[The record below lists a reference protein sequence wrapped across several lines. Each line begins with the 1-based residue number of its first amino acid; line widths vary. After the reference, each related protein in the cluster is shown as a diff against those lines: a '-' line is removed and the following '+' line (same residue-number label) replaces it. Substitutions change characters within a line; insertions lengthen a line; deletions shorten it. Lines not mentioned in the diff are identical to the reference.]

1 MSKNKT
7 PTVPEGSGMGDQDDI
22 NASSPATR
30 LLDAL
35 GRGDLNAAAAG
46 VPADDHR
53 PHRGPHLVGQG
64 EEDVLYWLEEAFER
78 FPGLVFDSHARHV
91 GYGQVIE
98 EARVRDIGPLDPHPA
113 LPRRRPAGPGADQ
126 PRLNMPVRLTVLHD
140 DGYVHE
146 IIASYPQA
154 LLRSA
159 LGQHVD
165 PLDMAVSEIQSAFVA
180 SAGSGFKTY
189 QMGSGPQ
196 HETEYAQAAA
206 VPLAR
211 VEPSPSP
218 RSNRSSSR
226 SPCRS
231 PSTRAGRPPPYV
243 PEEEDEKPRRRALV
257 AVPVV
262 MALVAAIAAG
272 SWWLGRDDNA
282 AQADAKPGK
291 AGQSAGQNKGN
302 AKPTK
307 KPSSSSPK
315 PTPSKMPQVVIKS
328 NKPTVTLKSDL
339 AFDKGSAE
347 LSDAAKTAIGEI
359 ADAVREARLQ
369 GHDLRPRLHRQP
381 RLRGVRAGAVPAAG
395 PGRRA
400 VPARLARRL
409 HDHDHRVLSRRG
421 RPDRQQ
427 RHRGRP
433 AAEPPRDHH
442 PAQAPGSDAPRL
454 EPWGSAGAVARRV
467 RDRGDAGQVGG
478 RVARALSARASRAG
492 PLTEAEQESLLRD
505 GTFDLALVRLPVDR
519 DGLHVITLYDEVPVV
534 VAGPEHLIAA
544 ADEVTL
550 ADLVDEQLVLPHR
563 SGWQPD
569 APSSPGPR

>member
-35 GRGDLNAAAAG
+35 GRGDLNALLLEF
-46 VPADDHR
+46 R
-53 PHRGPHLVGQG
+53 PTTIVRTEDRTWSVQG

-98 EARVRDIGPLDPHPA
+98 EARVRDIGPLDPA
-113 LPRRRPAGPGADQ
+113 PGAPAAAAAEAGGASDQ
-126 PRLNMPVRLTVLHD
+126 PPLNMPVRLTVLHD

-159 LGQHVD
+159 LGHHVD

-196 HETEYAQAAA
+196 HETEYAQAAP

-211 VEPSPSP
+211 VVEPEVEAEVEPEVEP
-218 RSNRSSSR
+218 E
-226 SPCRS
+226 PV
-231 PSTRAGRPPPYV
+231 PIAVDPGWTPPPYV
-243 PEEEDEKPRRRALV
+243 PVEEDEKPRRRALV

-282 AQADAKPGK
+282 AQADAKPNKGS
-291 AGQSAGQNKGN
+291 QSAGQSKGN

-307 KPSSSSPK
+307 KPSSSPPK
-315 PTPSKMPQVVIKS
+315 PTPSKTPQVVIKS
-328 NKPTVTLKSDL
+328 DKPTVATLKSDL
-339 AFDKGSAE
+339 AFDKGSAV
-347 LSDAAKTAIGEI
+347 LSNDAKAAIAQI
-359 ADAVREARLQ
+359 ADAVREAGLE
-369 GHDLRPRLHRQP
+369 GTIAVHGYTDNVGSAKSGMELSKLR
-381 RLRGVRAGAVPAAG
+381 
-395 PGRRA
+395 
-400 VPARLARRL
+400 
-409 HDHDHRVLSRRG
+409 
-421 RPDRQQ
+421 
-427 RHRGRP
+427 
-433 AAEPPRDHH
+433 
-442 PAQAPGSDAPRL
+442 AQAVAQSLRNALGSYTITITAFWHGEDDPIASNDT
-454 EPWGSAGAVARRV
+454 EAGRKQNRRV
-467 RDRGDAGQVGG
+467 TII
-478 RVARALSARASRAG
+478 L
-492 PLTEAEQESLLRD
+492 PKPPES
-505 GTFDLALVRLPVDR
+505 
-519 DGLHVITLYDEVPVV
+519 
-534 VAGPEHLIAA
+534 
-544 ADEVTL
+544 
-550 ADLVDEQLVLPHR
+550 
-563 SGWQPD
+563 
-569 APSSPGPR
+569 

>member
-35 GRGDLNAAAAG
+35 GRGDLNALLLEF
-46 VPADDHR
+46 R
-53 PHRGPHLVGQG
+53 PTTIVRTEDRTWSVQG

-98 EARVRDIGPLDPHPA
+98 EARVRDIGPLDPA
-113 LPRRRPAGPGADQ
+113 PGAPAAGVAEAGGTSDQ
-126 PRLNMPVRLTVLHD
+126 ARLNMPVRLTVLHD

-196 HETEYAQAAA
+196 HETEYAQAAP

-211 VEPSPSP
+211 TAEPEPEVEPEPVP
-218 RSNRSSSR
+218 IAVD
-226 SPCRS
+226 PGW
-231 PSTRAGRPPPYV
+231 TPPPYV
-243 PEEEDEKPRRRALV
+243 PVEEDEKPRRRALV

-291 AGQSAGQNKGN
+291 GGQSAGQSKGN
-302 AKPTK
+302 DKPTK
-307 KPSSSSPK
+307 KPSSNSPK
-315 PTPSKMPQVVIKS
+315 PTPTPSKTPQVVIKS
-328 NKPTVTLKSDL
+328 NKPTVATLESDL
-339 AFDKGSAE
+339 AFDKGSAV
-347 LSDAAKTAIGEI
+347 LSAAAKAGIAEI
-359 ADAVREARLQ
+359 ADAVRAAGLKGTIAVHGYTDNVGSAKSGMELSK
-369 GHDLRPRLHRQP
+369 LRAQAVAQS
-381 RLRGVRAGAVPAAG
+381 LRGALDGYAIDIAAFWHGEDDPIASNDTEAG
-395 PGRRA
+395 
-400 VPARLARRL
+400 
-409 HDHDHRVLSRRG
+409 
-421 RPDRQQ
+421 RQKN
-427 RHRGRP
+427 
-433 AAEPPRDHH
+433 
-442 PAQAPGSDAPRL
+442 
-454 EPWGSAGAVARRV
+454 RRV
-467 RDRGDAGQVGG
+467 
-478 RVARALSARASRAG
+478 
-492 PLTEAEQESLLRD
+492 TII
-505 GTFDLALVRLPVDR
+505 LPK
-519 DGLHVITLYDEVPVV
+519 P
-534 VAGPEHLIAA
+534 
-544 ADEVTL
+544 
-550 ADLVDEQLVLPHR
+550 
-563 SGWQPD
+563 PD
-569 APSSPGPR
+569 S

>member
-35 GRGDLNAAAAG
+35 GRGDLNALLLEF
-46 VPADDHR
+46 R
-53 PHRGPHLVGQG
+53 PTTIVRTEDRTWSVQG

-98 EARVRDIGPLDPHPA
+98 EARVRDIGPLDPA
-113 LPRRRPAGPGADQ
+113 PGASPAAAADAGGTDSDQ

-196 HETEYAQAAA
+196 HETEYAQAAP

-211 VEPSPSP
+211 VSEPEPEVEP
-218 RSNRSSSR
+218 ELD
-226 SPCRS
+226 PE
-231 PSTRAGRPPPYV
+231 PVPIATDPGWTPPPYV
-243 PEEEDEKPRRRALV
+243 PVEEDEKPRRRALV

-282 AQADAKPGK
+282 AQADAKPSKG
-291 AGQSAGQNKGN
+291 GQSAGQNKGN
-302 AKPTK
+302 DKPTK
-307 KPSSSSPK
+307 KPSSSAPK
-315 PTPSKMPQVVIKS
+315 PSATPTKNPPVVIKS
-328 NKPTVTLKSDL
+328 NKPTVATLKSDL
-339 AFDKGSAE
+339 AFDKGSAV
-347 LSDAAKTAIGEI
+347 LSNDAKTAIAQI
-359 ADAVREARLQ
+359 ADAVRQAGLKGTIAIHGYTDNVGSAKSGMELSK
-369 GHDLRPRLHRQP
+369 LRAQAVAQS
-381 RLRGVRAGAVPAAG
+381 LRGALGSYSIAISAFWHGEDDPVASNDTEAG
-395 PGRRA
+395 RK
-400 VPARLARRL
+400 
-409 HDHDHRVLSRRG
+409 
-421 RPDRQQ
+421 QN
-427 RHRGRP
+427 
-433 AAEPPRDHH
+433 
-442 PAQAPGSDAPRL
+442 
-454 EPWGSAGAVARRV
+454 RRV
-467 RDRGDAGQVGG
+467 TII
-478 RVARALSARASRAG
+478 L
-492 PLTEAEQESLLRD
+492 PKPPES
-505 GTFDLALVRLPVDR
+505 
-519 DGLHVITLYDEVPVV
+519 
-534 VAGPEHLIAA
+534 
-544 ADEVTL
+544 
-550 ADLVDEQLVLPHR
+550 
-563 SGWQPD
+563 
-569 APSSPGPR
+569 

>member
-35 GRGDLNAAAAG
+35 GRGDLNALLLEF
-46 VPADDHR
+46 R
-53 PHRGPHLVGQG
+53 PTTIVRTEDRTWSVQG

-98 EARVRDIGPLDPHPA
+98 EARVRDIGPLDPAPGSPA
-113 LPRRRPAGPGADQ
+113 AAPADAGGASDQPPGGLVLDRQFGTSEQ

-196 HETEYAQAAA
+196 HETEYAQAAP

-211 VEPSPSP
+211 VVEPEVEAEVEPEVEP
-218 RSNRSSSR
+218 E
-226 SPCRS
+226 PV
-231 PSTRAGRPPPYV
+231 PIAVDPGWTPPPYV
-243 PEEEDEKPRRRALV
+243 PVEEDEKPRRRALV

-282 AQADAKPGK
+282 AQADAKPNKG
-291 AGQSAGQNKGN
+291 GQSAGQNKGN

-307 KPSSSSPK
+307 KPSSTSPK
-315 PTPSKMPQVVIKS
+315 PTPTKTPQVVIKS
-328 NKPTVTLKSDL
+328 NKPTVATLKSDL
-339 AFDKGSAE
+339 AFDKGSAV
-347 LSDAAKTAIGEI
+347 LSNDAKAAIAQI
-359 ADAVREARLQ
+359 ADAVREAGLE
-369 GHDLRPRLHRQP
+369 GTIAVHGYTDNVGTAKSGIELSKLRAQAVAQS
-381 RLRGVRAGAVPAAG
+381 LRGALGSYAITITAFWHGEDDPIASNDTEAG
-395 PGRRA
+395 
-400 VPARLARRL
+400 
-409 HDHDHRVLSRRG
+409 
-421 RPDRQQ
+421 RQKN
-427 RHRGRP
+427 
-433 AAEPPRDHH
+433 
-442 PAQAPGSDAPRL
+442 
-454 EPWGSAGAVARRV
+454 RRV
-467 RDRGDAGQVGG
+467 TII
-478 RVARALSARASRAG
+478 L
-492 PLTEAEQESLLRD
+492 PKPPES
-505 GTFDLALVRLPVDR
+505 
-519 DGLHVITLYDEVPVV
+519 
-534 VAGPEHLIAA
+534 
-544 ADEVTL
+544 
-550 ADLVDEQLVLPHR
+550 
-563 SGWQPD
+563 
-569 APSSPGPR
+569 

>member
-1 MSKNKT
+1 
-7 PTVPEGSGMGDQDDI
+7 MGDQDDI
-22 NASSPATR
+22 NVSSPATR

-35 GRGDLNAAAAG
+35 GRGDLNALLLEF
-46 VPADDHR
+46 R
-53 PHRGPHLVGQG
+53 PTTIVRTEDRTWSVQG

-98 EARVRDIGPLDPHPA
+98 EARVRDIGPLDPAPGVPA
-113 LPRRRPAGPGADQ
+113 AEGNEAGTDPDQ

-196 HETEYAQAAA
+196 HETEYAQAAP

-211 VEPSPSP
+211 AVEPEPEVEAAVEP
-218 RSNRSSSR
+218 EVE
-226 SPCRS
+226 PE
-231 PSTRAGRPPPYV
+231 PVPIAVDPGWTPPPYV
-243 PEEEDEKPRRRALV
+243 PVEEDEKPRRRALV

-272 SWWLGRDDNA
+272 TWWLGRDDNA

-291 AGQSAGQNKGN
+291 GEQSTGQNKGN

-315 PTPSKMPQVVIKS
+315 PTPSKTPQVVIKS
-328 NKPTVTLKSDL
+328 NKPTVATLKSDL
-339 AFDKGSAE
+339 AFDKGSAV
-347 LSDAAKTAIGEI
+347 LSNDAKAAIAQI
-359 ADAVREARLQ
+359 ADAVREAGLE
-369 GHDLRPRLHRQP
+369 GTIAVHGYTDNVGSAKSGMDLSK
-381 RLRGVRAGAVPAAG
+381 LR
-395 PGRRA
+395 
-400 VPARLARRL
+400 
-409 HDHDHRVLSRRG
+409 
-421 RPDRQQ
+421 
-427 RHRGRP
+427 
-433 AAEPPRDHH
+433 
-442 PAQAPGSDAPRL
+442 AQAVAQSLRNALGSYTIAI
-454 EPWGSAGAVARRV
+454 SAFWHGEDDPIASNDTEAGRKQNRRV
-467 RDRGDAGQVGG
+467 TII
-478 RVARALSARASRAG
+478 L
-492 PLTEAEQESLLRD
+492 PKPPES
-505 GTFDLALVRLPVDR
+505 
-519 DGLHVITLYDEVPVV
+519 
-534 VAGPEHLIAA
+534 
-544 ADEVTL
+544 
-550 ADLVDEQLVLPHR
+550 
-563 SGWQPD
+563 
-569 APSSPGPR
+569 

>member
-35 GRGDLNAAAAG
+35 GRGDLNALLLEF
-46 VPADDHR
+46 R
-53 PHRGPHLVGQG
+53 PTTIVRTEDRTWSVQG

-98 EARVRDIGPLDPHPA
+98 EARVRDIGPLDPAPGVLA
-113 LPRRRPAGPGADQ
+113 AGAAEAGGTDPDQ

-196 HETEYAQAAA
+196 HETEYAQAAP

-211 VEPSPSP
+211 VVEPEPEVEAEVEP
-218 RSNRSSSR
+218 EVE
-226 SPCRS
+226 PE
-231 PSTRAGRPPPYV
+231 PVPIAVDPGWTPPPYV
-243 PEEEDEKPRRRALV
+243 PVEEDENPRRRALV

-272 SWWLGRDDNA
+272 TWWLGRDDNA
-282 AQADAKPGK
+282 AQADAKPNKGS
-291 AGQSAGQNKGN
+291 QSAGQNKGN

-315 PTPSKMPQVVIKS
+315 STPSQTPQVVIKS
-328 NKPTVTLKSDL
+328 NKPTVATLKSDL
-339 AFDKGSAE
+339 AFDKGSAV
-347 LSDAAKTAIGEI
+347 LSNDAKAAIAQI
-359 ADAVREARLQ
+359 ADAVREAGLE
-369 GHDLRPRLHRQP
+369 GTIAVHGYTDNVGSAKSGMELSKLR
-381 RLRGVRAGAVPAAG
+381 
-395 PGRRA
+395 
-400 VPARLARRL
+400 
-409 HDHDHRVLSRRG
+409 
-421 RPDRQQ
+421 
-427 RHRGRP
+427 
-433 AAEPPRDHH
+433 
-442 PAQAPGSDAPRL
+442 AQAVAQSLRNALGSYTITITAFWHGEDDPIASNDT
-454 EPWGSAGAVARRV
+454 EAGRKQNRRV
-467 RDRGDAGQVGG
+467 TII
-478 RVARALSARASRAG
+478 L
-492 PLTEAEQESLLRD
+492 PKPPES
-505 GTFDLALVRLPVDR
+505 
-519 DGLHVITLYDEVPVV
+519 
-534 VAGPEHLIAA
+534 
-544 ADEVTL
+544 
-550 ADLVDEQLVLPHR
+550 
-563 SGWQPD
+563 
-569 APSSPGPR
+569 